1 MSAMPQHNPVKME
14 VNEQNLAALSQY
26 LRQTLDPE
34 TQKQAEQFLVSVE
47 GQINYPLLVLKLV
60 TDEKTEPTLR
70 FAAALL
76 FKNYVKRNWA
86 LSEDEEPV
94 QDKISP
100 QDRDAIKAQLVDLM
114 IAVPEKIQLQL
125 SEALTIIADHDF
137 PRKWEN
143 LLRQLISKFST
154 NDYKVN
160 NGVLQ
165 TAHSIFKRWRHQFRS
180 DELFTE
186 IKFVLEQ
193 FSAPYLQLFQT
204 TDALVAQ
211 MANNAAALAV
221 LAQSLTLLIKIYYDL
236 NCQDLPEFF
245 EDNLPMFMNLLYKYL
260 TYTNP
265 LLTNDD
271 GDEAGPLEKI
281 KAGICEI
288 VELYT
293 QRYEDAFTMLPQFVQ
308 TIWSLLTTTGS
319 QPKYDILV
327 SKAMSFLTSVV
338 RIERHKELFQSDD
351 TLKQFCEKIVLPNMT
366 LRESDEELFEDDP
379 IEYIRRDLEGS
390 DSDTRRRAAG
400 DFIRGLLEQFESQ
413 ITGIVSNYIQH
424 YLQRY
429 NSNPTANWKDK
440 DTAIFL
446 LTSIATRNVTQQM
459 GATRTNALIDIV
471 DFFSKNV
478 VQDLQTPVNG
488 GAHPILKVDAIK
500 YLHTFRNQLNKEQ
513 LVTVFPLLVNHLPA
527 SNYVVYTYAA
537 ITIERILF
545 LRQGKIMLFGQPDIR
560 PFSETLLTNLF
571 NLIERGT
578 TPEKLAENDYLMKT
592 VMRVIITSRQDM
604 APYVNIIMAKLV
616 NILGI
621 ISKNPSNPR
630 FNHYVFESVGA
641 LIRFNCPNNPVAV
654 SAFEEMLFVPFQT
667 ILSTDVQEF
676 TPYVFQLLSQLLEFH
691 SEGGLLGFYQALLPP
706 MLQPQLWDQ
715 HGNIPALV
723 RLLQAYLSKGAA
735 SIVANN
741 QLEPILGISQKLMAS
756 RLHDYMSFTLLDGVV
771 QHVPTE
777 VLSRYLRS
785 IFTLILT
792 RLMTKMDKDTN
803 QPRFD
808 KFTRSFLYFICLF
821 MAIDKPNGGP
831 EVVVQAIESVQPS
844 LFGQLLGMFVV
855 PELQKVPDNID
866 RKVCAVG
873 LVRLLTQSPTFVSG
887 SYVAMWPNVATA
899 LVKLFEAPTDL
910 TQNDDDEL
918 YTFDLE
924 ESGYQA
930 SFSRLATASQ
940 VKIDPTASIADPR
953 AYFAQSLMAL
963 SQSRPG
969 LIPSLLQAV
978 PEEIRAFI
986 NGYLQAAGVA
996 RDVLTM

>member
-86 LSEDEEPV
+86 LVSKLEDVDRLGLLGFADEEPV

-143 LLRQLISKFST
+143 LLR
-154 NDYKVN
+154 
-160 NGVLQ
+160 
-165 TAHSIFKRWRHQFRS
+165 
-180 DELFTE
+180 
-186 IKFVLEQ
+186 
-193 FSAPYLQLFQT
+193 
-204 TDALVAQ
+204 

-265 LLTNDD
+265 LLTND
-271 GDEAGPLEKI
+271 AGPLEKI

-293 QRYEDAFTMLPQFVQ
+293 QRYEDAFTMLPH
-308 TIWSLLTTTGS
+308 
-319 QPKYDILV
+319 
-327 SKAMSFLTSVV
+327 KAMSFLTSVV

-351 TLKQFCEKIVLPNMT
+351 TLKQFCEKI
-366 LRESDEELFEDDP
+366 DDP

-390 DSDTRRRAAG
+390 AG

-424 YLQRY
+424 YLQVL
-429 NSNPTANWKDK
+429 ANLKLNVVPCVVDDA

-500 YLHTFRNQLNKEQ
+500 YLHTFRNQEQ

-545 LRQGKIMLFGQPDIR
+545 LRQGKIM

-630 FNHYVFESVGA
+630 FNHYVFESKGKGI
-641 LIRFNCPNNPVAV
+641 LNSGLLCIKNISV

-667 ILSTDVQEF
+667 ILSTDF

-756 RLHDYMSFTLLDGVV
+756 RLHDYMSFTLLDGVRLLQMSEANV
-771 QHVPTE
+771 CPLFHSE

-831 EVVVQAIESVQPS
+831 EVVVQAIESVQPRCVMS
-844 LFGQLLGMFVV
+844 VRRALGLDWRLVWSGLLLGMFVV

-866 RKVCAVG
+866 R
-873 LVRLLTQSPTFVSG
+873 
-887 SYVAMWPNVATA
+887 
-899 LVKLFEAPTDL
+899 KLFEAPTDL